1 MDEQR
6 FENEYRTGRT
16 QPQKNRNG
24 LIAFLL
30 ILVIFLCGIVSAL
43 SLLNIRLFRQL
54 QQKDTLLSFSQGEQP
69 PVEADTLTLSLEG
82 MTVQELPTLYQQL
95 YNLPQGLYICHVTDG
110 SEADNLG
117 IAPGAVLI
125 SFGDTPVYQLDTLQ
139 ALQKNYAPGE
149 SVALSVHQAGRT
161 GTYTL
166 KIGE

>member
-1 MDEQR
+1 M
-6 FENEYRTGRT
+6 
-16 QPQKNRNG
+16 
-24 LIAFLL
+24 
-30 ILVIFLCGIVSAL
+30 
-43 SLLNIRLFRQL
+43 
-54 QQKDTLLSFSQGEQP
+54 
-69 PVEADTLTLSLEG
+69 SLEG

-161 GTYTL
+161 GIYTL